1 MKSSV
6 IRRDGE
12 ILSGT
17 PCFLGTRVPGRNLI
31 DCLVG
36 GYSIGQF
43 LADFPTVSRQQVLT
57 FLEETKAE
65 LETADRQALVRRVTE
80 LDEKELTA
88 EELKLAETRFEAHR
102 KDPSSSLSAS
112 EVLSR
117 LRKLIGR

>member
-12 ILSGT
+12 ILSGK

-31 DCLVG
+31 DCLEG
-36 GYSIGQF
+36 GYSIDQF

-65 LETADRQALVRRVTE
+65 LETAVPA
-80 LDEKELTA
+80 
-88 EELKLAETRFEAHR
+88 
-102 KDPSSSLSAS
+102 
-112 EVLSR
+112 
-117 LRKLIGR
+117 